1 MNNNSYFLAFC
12 NKYGFS
18 PCYKNKT
25 EETLLK
31 KIRKSDFMIADD
43 KCTHRMVG
51 IYYREGSKQDPIVTV
66 VCSRKEMPLA
76 RKIAF
81 ENGKKIYYDSDASA
95 LLFRNYYDGK
105 VIQPDDFYSIVGY
118 YANFLYHYDL
128 PQKRKFGE

>member
-25 EETLLK
+25 EETLK
-31 KIRKSDFMIADD
+31 KNRKSDFMIADD
-43 KCTHRMVG
+43 KCTHRMVE

-81 ENGKKIYYDSDASA
+81 ENGKKIYYDSDPSSP
-95 LLFRNYYDGK
+95 LFR
-105 VIQPDDFYSIVGY
+105 
-118 YANFLYHYDL
+118 
-128 PQKRKFGE
+128 